1 MIWRHVLPRHRQ
13 QTLFERFVR
22 DGAVKTILL
31 EAEALA
37 GAGRTLLREKNL
49 IP

>member
-1 MIWRHVLPRHRQ
+1 VIWRHVLPRHRQ
-13 QTLFERFVR
+13 QTPFERFVR

-31 EAEALA
+31 EAKVLA

>member
-1 MIWRHVLPRHRQ
+1 VLPRHRQ
-13 QTLFERFVR
+13 WAPFERFVR
-22 DGAVKTILL
+22 DDAVKTILL

-49 IP
+49 IL

>member
-1 MIWRHVLPRHRQ
+1 VIWRHVLPRHRQ
-13 QTLFERFVR
+13 WAPFERFVR
-22 DGAVKTILL
+22 DDAVKTILL